1 MKTNTQ
7 TFEDI
12 LKNTVTPWGE
22 VGYITY
28 KRTYSRRLKE
38 DDPTSP
44 TEEFPQTVKRVVEAC
59 RTQLKVGF
67 TEEEEKEFAQDLL
80 SLKGSVAGRFWWQ
93 LGTRTVKQLGL
104 LSLQNCAYTTI
115 NHPVDPFVWAMD
127 ALMLGSGVGFSI
139 QREHVYQMPKVK
151 SKIKIERK
159 DTNDAD
165 YIVPDSREGWV
176 KLLGRVL
183 KAHFYGGQ
191 GFSYSTICI
200 RGKGAPIKGFG
211 GTASGPEELCW
222 GINEI
227 HKILNSRAGQKLRPI
242 DCLDIMNIIGA
253 VVVAGNVRR
262 SALICIGD
270 SDDLDYLKAKRWD
283 LGTIPNWR
291 SMSNNS
297 VYCADPSKL
306 PNEFWETYQQG
317 EPYGLINID
326 LARKVGRLGETQYPD
341 NCVGFNPCQPE
352 FATVLTKEGVRQFKD
367 IQIGTEIWSKEGW
380 TKVINKWSTG
390 IKPVN
395 AYHTTGGVFVGT
407 SNHRVD
413 TRDGKVEVRYADAI
427 LTISAPYCPV
437 EEQIPPD
444 TYTPVERV
452 EYLGEHEVF
461 DITVDNQSHT
471 YWTGGL
477 SVSNCAEQGLADFE
491 TCVTG
496 DTRIQ
501 TELGSFKIRDL
512 VGKKVKVF
520 NGENWSETTPFIAK
534 NNDEF
539 LRIRFSDGSYL
550 DATKYHE
557 FSASVP
563 TNKRVFKKL
572 RADQL
577 KAGMYL
583 PKFELGQVQ
592 GLSTEWAYTLGA
604 FAGDGYLDAGKPVLC
619 AVEDVYEQ
627 LFNNSKVRS
636 ANRMWKAEERLKY
649 MYRAPIDTGNIEQEV
664 WVQLRDSSAGLP
676 DIIMSLD
683 KKSSLDFLAG
693 WIDTDGSIRNKLS
706 NGEGFVIC
714 GSELKIR
721 DAQLLCRRAG
731 INYATVRRMSAAG
744 ERTNYGIR
752 NRDIWGLQIPTFE
765 CKEIN
770 TILKRIQNF
779 GDRYKKNNAYA
790 ESALIDTAPRQRIVS
805 IEPIEEKQASYCFSE
820 PIRHMGVFGNVLTY
834 QCCLSEI
841 FLPNVDSKEELFR
854 VARNLYR
861 VNKHSL
867 RLGCHLKQTE
877 EIVHKNMRMGIGVT
891 GVWQA
896 TDEQRGWLSDCYEYL
911 REYDIEYSDVNGWPV
926 SIKLTTTKPSGTLSL
941 LAGVTPGAHP
951 SPAGPYYIR
960 RIRMAA
966 DSPLVALCRKNGY
979 DVEYQRNFDKSND
992 KTTMVVSFPCS
1003 VPESTPIGG
1012 NISAITQLEMVKYM
1026 QTVWSDNAVSVT
1038 VYYRLDELD
1047 EIRAWL
1053 AENYAEGLKTV
1064 SFLLYHGHG
1073 FDQAPYETITKEAY
1087 ETMKAKVTPITALS
1101 FVSEDSMEIED
1112 CATGACPIK

>member
-297 VYCADPSKL
+297 VYCADTSKL

-352 FATVLTKEGVRQFKD
+352 FATVLTKEGVKQFKD

-380 TKVINKWSTG
+380 TKVVNKWSTG
-390 IKPVN
+390 VKPVN

-413 TRDGKVEVRYADAI
+413 TRDGKIEVQYADSI
-427 LTISAPYCPV
+427 LTLSGPFCPV
-437 EEQIPPD
+437 EERVPPD
-444 TYTPVERV
+444 TYTSVKEV

-477 SVSNCAEQGLADFE
+477 SVSNCAEQGLADWE
-491 TCVTG
+491 TCSLA
-496 DTRIQ
+496 
-501 TELGSFKIRDL
+501 EL
-512 VGKKVKVF
+512 
-520 NGENWSETTPFIAK
+520 
-534 NNDEF
+534 
-539 LRIRFSDGSYL
+539 
-550 DATKYHE
+550 
-557 FSASVP
+557 
-563 TNKRVFKKL
+563 
-572 RADQL
+572 
-577 KAGMYL
+577 
-583 PKFELGQVQ
+583 
-592 GLSTEWAYTLGA
+592 
-604 FAGDGYLDAGKPVLC
+604 
-619 AVEDVYEQ
+619 
-627 LFNNSKVRS
+627 
-636 ANRMWKAEERLKY
+636 
-649 MYRAPIDTGNIEQEV
+649 
-664 WVQLRDSSAGLP
+664 
-676 DIIMSLD
+676 
-683 KKSSLDFLAG
+683 
-693 WIDTDGSIRNKLS
+693 
-706 NGEGFVIC
+706 
-714 GSELKIR
+714 
-721 DAQLLCRRAG
+721 
-731 INYATVRRMSAAG
+731 
-744 ERTNYGIR
+744 
-752 NRDIWGLQIPTFE
+752 
-765 CKEIN
+765 
-770 TILKRIQNF
+770 
-779 GDRYKKNNAYA
+779 
-790 ESALIDTAPRQRIVS
+790 
-805 IEPIEEKQASYCFSE
+805 
-820 PIRHMGVFGNVLTY
+820 
-834 QCCLSEI
+834 
-841 FLPNVDSKEELFR
+841 FLPNIKSKEELFR

-861 VNKHSL
+861 VNKHAL

-1053 AENYAEGLKTV
+1053 TENYAEGLKTV